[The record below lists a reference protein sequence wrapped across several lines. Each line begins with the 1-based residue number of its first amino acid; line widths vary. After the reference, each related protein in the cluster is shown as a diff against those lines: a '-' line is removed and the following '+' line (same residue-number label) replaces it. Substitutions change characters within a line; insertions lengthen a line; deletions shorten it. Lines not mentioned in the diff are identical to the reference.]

1 MKTQIYHNPRCAKS
15 REALALIQEHGE
27 EVEIIEYLKDT
38 PTKKQLTDLIKLLG
52 VKPINL
58 VRIKEETFKPYK
70 GKQLSDKEVIDLMVQ
85 FPVLIE
91 RPIVI
96 KGNKAVIGR
105 PPQLVVDI
113 L

>member
-1 MKTQIYHNPRCAKS
+1 MKTQIYHNPRCTKS
-15 REALALIQEHGE
+15 REALALLQEQGE
-27 EVEIIEYLKDT
+27 DIEIIEYLKQA
-38 PTKKQLTDLIKLLG
+38 PTAKQLTELVKLLG
-52 VKPINL
+52 VKPMQL
-58 VRIKEETFKPYK
+58 VRVKEEAFKPYK
-70 GKQLSDKEVIDLMVQ
+70 GKELSDKAVIDLMVQ